1 MFESKDVLIPN
12 AFVQCLHNENQTFTE
27 KAWNDREGKRLEI
40 YLQKKH
46 VVFRKFT
53 HTNLRHVRVIN
64 TAILHHSATTLSHDG
79 TFFPVYGA

>member
-1 MFESKDVLIPN
+1 MSSYQMLLCSAYITKTRHSLKKHGRTEREKDL
-12 AFVQCLHNENQTFTE
+12 
-27 KAWNDREGKRLEI
+27 RYI
-40 YLQKKH
+40 YKKKH